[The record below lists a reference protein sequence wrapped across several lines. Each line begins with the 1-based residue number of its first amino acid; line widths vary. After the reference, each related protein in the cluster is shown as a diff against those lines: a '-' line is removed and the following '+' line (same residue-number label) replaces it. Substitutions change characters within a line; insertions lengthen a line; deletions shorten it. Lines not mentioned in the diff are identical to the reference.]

1 MGHPCITGIHTDAN
15 QYAIA
20 MSPHTEPLKPQH
32 DPNKNPISNM
42 WYFGAEAATLYF
54 YWKI

>member
-32 DPNKNPISNM
+32 DPNKNMIANM